1 MITIGIDPGP
11 GKHAIVGV
19 DASFAIHS
27 AVEMQTFEAIE
38 YLRALRYIDDIQ
50 IACEWFQSYGMI
62 AGREVFETVF
72 NIGRIYTA
80 ARFRLIPRVDVKLHL
95 CGSVRAKDANIRQA
109 LIDRFG
115 PIGTKK
121 EPGKLYGIRGS
132 HLWAALAVAV
142 TAADLKRTDHEW
154 FCEKFA

>member
-11 GKHAIVGV
+11 NKHAIVGV
-19 DASFAIHS
+19 DENFDIDGAF
-27 AVEMQTFEAIE
+27 EMETFEAIE
-38 YLRALRYIDDIQ
+38 YLRAMRDLDDLQ

-62 AGREVFETVF
+62 AGKEVFETVF

-115 PIGTKK
+115 PIGSKK
-121 EPGKLYGIRGS
+121 EPGKLYRVRGS

-142 TAADLKRTDHEW
+142 TAADVAKTEHEW
-154 FCEKFA
+154 FCEQFE